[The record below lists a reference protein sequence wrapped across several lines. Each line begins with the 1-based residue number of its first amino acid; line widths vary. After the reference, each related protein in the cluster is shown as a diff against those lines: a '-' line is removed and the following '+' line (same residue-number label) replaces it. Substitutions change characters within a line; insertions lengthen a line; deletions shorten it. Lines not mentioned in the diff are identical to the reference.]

1 MLELFSLNVQVGQNG
16 SIPFNN
22 IKLAKGISAIHN
34 APATVQ
40 FNKSGIYMVK
50 VMASVTPAAAGDVS
64 IQLAKDGVLDQSAFS
79 IATGAAGQTTTLGF
93 CTLVQV
99 RDNNTCCCNTSPTT
113 IQVLN
118 TGQASTFPI
127 VKIIVTKLC

>member
-40 FNKSGIYMVK
+40 FNKSGVYMVK

>member
-22 IKLAKGISAIHN
+22 IKLAKGISAVHN

-40 FNKSGIYMVK
+40 FNKSGVYMVK